1 MTNNKIINVERS
13 IIIACDVDLKEY
25 EQLVKETCQIEKIG
39 GYKVGFY
46 LGLKYGLPTVV
57 QIARKYTDK
66 PIIYDHQKACTD
78 IPDTGEKFV
87 KVCKDSGIDAVIFMA
102 QSGPATLKAWIKA
115 AQDQKIKV
123 IVGGLMTHSQYK
135 RSEGGFISDEA
146 VYEIYDIAASLGV
159 QDYVVPG
166 NKPEEIS
173 KIKKIIESKKIIPI
187 FYAPG
192 FLSQKGDISEAGKAA
207 GKKWH
212 AIVGRGIYEA
222 KDVRKA
228 ALELSNK
235 I

>member
-115 AQDQKIKV
+115 
-123 IVGGLMTHSQYK
+123 
-135 RSEGGFISDEA
+135 
-146 VYEIYDIAASLGV
+146 
-159 QDYVVPG
+159 
-166 NKPEEIS
+166 
-173 KIKKIIESKKIIPI
+173 
-187 FYAPG
+187 
-192 FLSQKGDISEAGKAA
+192 
-207 GKKWH
+207 
-212 AIVGRGIYEA
+212 
-222 KDVRKA
+222 
-228 ALELSNK
+228 
-235 I
+235 